1 MIAHHVGFI
10 TAAFVCG
17 SGRILPFPF
26 AWLICGEVSSPFLNL
41 RWYLKLLGGDSLT
54 MKVTNAVFA
63 LLFFVSRVVVYGLG
77 LIHLVTHRAI
87 WMGESLNDVPPQLL
101 LLVVS
106 LLFGGYLLNLTW
118 WSTVFRMGMGWK
130 KEQKVE

>member
-1 MIAHHVGFI
+1 MK
-10 TAAFVCG
+10 
-17 SGRILPFPF
+17 
-26 AWLICGEVSSPFLNL
+26 
-41 RWYLKLLGGDSLT
+41 WYL
-54 MKVTNAVFA
+54 KVTNAVFA
-63 LLFFVSRVVVYGLG
+63 LLFFVSRVVMYGFG

-87 WMGESLNDVPPQLL
+87 WIEENLNDVPQQLL

-106 LLFGGYLLNLTW
+106 LLFGGYLLNLNW